1 MRAARPNRSNQGEPP
16 MPARSAAIL
25 AACLLL
31 ASAPASAQEVAADV
45 EEVRQC
51 VERNLPAQSAQQDL
65 VLETAD
71 KSGSGQRIEAT
82 LYWKKDDA
90 GRSRILMR
98 VESPADLRD
107 SAFLVLERESGD
119 PDMFTYVPELRTV
132 RRITGRT
139 VSGSLFGTDLTYE
152 DLNELQSVSRDAKVE
167 RMPDGEV
174 DGRPAYVLSGTPNPG
189 SASSY
194 TKVVTWID
202 RERCVTRKAE
212 FYDRPDHVA
221 KQLSVPWD
229 EVKPEGERWLPRLV
243 QVKDLDQ
250 DSETTLRVE
259 KARYDVDL
267 SEGLFSQG
275 QLARG
280 R

>member
-1 MRAARPNRSNQGEPP
+1 MSI
-16 MPARSAAIL
+16 RSARIL
-25 AACLLL
+25 PAFGLLL
-31 ASAPASAQEVAADV
+31 AAAPAPAQEVAADV

-51 VERNLPAQSAQQDL
+51 VERNLPAQSAQQDV

-71 KSGSGQRIEAT
+71 KTGTGQRIEAT

-98 VESPADLRD
+98 VEAPPDLRD
-107 SAFLVLERESGD
+107 SAFLVLERETGQD
-119 PDMFTYVPELRTV
+119 PDMFTYVPELRAV

-174 DGRPAYVLSGTPNPG
+174 DGRPAYVLSGTPNPESG
-189 SASSY
+189 SSY

-259 KARYDVDL
+259 KAQYDVDL